1 MLLPGLDPFGRFIL
15 KGPPRRQGLLQQLDE
30 IDVLVDE
37 VGGYEHFEVGIL
49 DHVAEFSGLVAGVD
63 RNGPRPQHRARQ
75 QQVDVGRAV
84 REEDTDVVALG
95 NTERS
100 EVASGVDGPS
110 VELGEGDP
118 VPCDHQSKV
127 VGRSV
132 GGASEQITDRVHLGP
147 VGHGGTVE
155 GVPISRQAAV
165 PPPLRAHTPSEATCH
180 SVDRRVAPESAICF
194 AKIGLK

>member
-1 MLLPGLDPFGRFIL
+1 M
-15 KGPPRRQGLLQQLDE
+15 
-30 IDVLVDE
+30 
-37 VGGYEHFEVGIL
+37 
-49 DHVAEFSGLVAGVD
+49 
-63 RNGPRPQHRARQ
+63 
-75 QQVDVGRAV
+75 
-84 REEDTDVVALG
+84 VALG

-100 EVASGVDGPS
+100 EVASGVDGAS

-118 VPCDHQSKV
+118 VPCDHQGKV

-165 PPPLRAHTPSEATCH
+165 PPPLRSIRRPRRLATRWTIGSHRNRRSALRRSASSRVGSGLPHRPKTERCMSFSHGEDLVLHALDAREADWYNMHTRTIGPPSRHFPETRSCLWQRGGPLRAV
-180 SVDRRVAPESAICF
+180 SFRIPVADTS
-194 AKIGLK
+194 